1 VPRATRPIAIVMAAA
16 ALAASVVAAVVIA
29 LAAGRGIPDA
39 PSPWEGLPLVVG
51 VGAPACVGLVL
62 LLRRPD
68 TRVAWILLAGALS
81 VALVMAAV
89 AVGDMVLEENAGSAT
104 GAWLLVLA
112 QEWVVLFVWPL
123 ALAFLFPD
131 GRLPSPRWRV
141 PAALALASCAGAMLL
156 LLLDPT
162 LKGPRGGV
170 RNPLVGGADLDF
182 LVPVFWA
189 CWFGL
194 LLSLFGG
201 ALALRARYRAGSRE
215 RRRQVLWL
223 AYGALLAPL
232 WLGGASLARRLL
244 GEFDYPDLLVLMLVH
259 AWLAVAVAVAVTR
272 HGLYE
277 IDRLFNRTLVYVV
290 LTALLA
296 GTYALV
302 VLVAG
307 QLAGGSGFA
316 ASAGTLAAALAFR
329 PLRDRL
335 QAVVDRRFA
344 RRRVDAVRLLRDFLD
359 DVRDGRSEPED
370 VGAALRLALDD
381 PRAEV
386 VFRLPETGAY
396 ADRHGHVLDAL
407 PDDGRARS
415 PIGHDDREVGV
426 LLHDPALAERPD
438 VLRAVLD
445 AAAVAVELGRLRVE
459 LRLQLAEV
467 ESSRTRIAQAGYEER
482 RRLERD
488 LHDGAQQR
496 LVTLGIVLRRLQRS
510 LPGEAKILAPAFD
523 AAVDEVA
530 ATIGDLRTIAAGLRP
545 PRLDEGLTAALED
558 LASAAAVPVELD
570 ATGDRAPPDV
580 EAVAY
585 YIACEALTNAVKH
598 AAPSRVSVQTTRT
611 AESLRLVVADDGIG
625 GAAPGSGSG
634 LAGMVDR
641 VAAQGGSLALDSPA
655 GAGTRIAVELP
666 CVS

>member
-1 VPRATRPIAIVMAAA
+1 MSRLIRPVAWAMAAA
-16 ALAASVVAAVVIA
+16 AVAASVVAAAVIA
-29 LAAGRGIPDA
+29 VAAGRGIPDA
-39 PSPWEGLPLVVG
+39 PNPWEGLPLVVG

-62 LLRRPD
+62 LLRRPG

-89 AVGDMVLEENAGSAT
+89 ALGNLALEDDPRSSAGP
-104 GAWLLVLA
+104 WLLLLA
-112 QEWVVLFVWPL
+112 QEWVVLFLWPL
-123 ALAFLFPD
+123 ALAYLFPD
-131 GRLPSPRWRV
+131 GRLPSPRWRL
-141 PAALALASCAGAMLL
+141 PAALALASGAGALL
-156 LLLDPT
+156 LLPLQPT
-162 LKGPRGGV
+162 LAGPEGDV
-170 RNPLVGGADLDF
+170 TNPLTGGAELDF

-223 AYGALLAPL
+223 AYGAVLPPL
-232 WLGGASLARRLL
+232 WLGGTSLVSLLFGASASADLA
-244 GEFDYPDLLVLMLVH
+244 VLMLVH
-259 AWLAVAVAVAVTR
+259 VWLAVAVAVAVTR

-277 IDRLFNRTLVYVV
+277 IDRLFNRTLVYGV

-302 VLVAG
+302 ALVAG
-307 QLAGGSGFA
+307 QLAGGSALA

-344 RRRVDAVRLLRDFLD
+344 RRRVEAVRLMRDFLD

-370 VGAALRLALDD
+370 VGAALALALDD
-381 PRAEV
+381 ARAEV

-407 PDDGRARS
+407 PEDGRARS
-415 PIGHDDREVGV
+415 AIGHDHREVGV

-438 VLRAVLD
+438 VLASVLD

-558 LASAAAVPVELD
+558 LARAAAVPVELQ
-570 ATGDRAPPDV
+570 ATGERAPPEV

-611 AESLRLVVADDGIG
+611 PESLRLVVADDGIG
-625 GAAPGSGSG
+625 GAAPGAGSG
-634 LAGMVDR
+634 LAGMVNR
-641 VAAQGGSLALDSPA
+641 VAAQGGRLALDSPA
-655 GAGTRIAVELP
+655 GAGTRIDVELP